1 MRNLLCANFARL
13 WKNKAFWACMIFMAG
28 FGLFSVGMR
37 YRNAP
42 AAPIDQIFFFQA
54 VIIGLVSPLF
64 CGLFLGTEYSDGT
77 MRNKLIV
84 GQKREKIYL
93 SSFIVCT
100 CAAVMMVAS
109 NYTAVALVGI
119 PLLGGIEVPIASF
132 LSMTLISLMLTIT
145 FCSLFTAIGMNIQ
158 NKSSAIVVIILSVI
172 LLFAVAIFI
181 NNGLDEPEYLIDYA
195 QIIIT
200 DSQDNVEPILNTE
213 PNPAYLTGSTRAI
226 YQFFLDAL
234 PTGQTIQLSQMSV
247 PDGLQLPF
255 YSCIVSIV
263 STIAGLWIYRKKD
276 LK

>member
-1 MRNLLCANFARL
+1 
-13 WKNKAFWACMIFMAG
+13 MIFMAG

-64 CGLFLGTEYSDGT
+64 CGLLLGTEYSDGT

-100 CAAVMMVAS
+100 CSAVMMVAS

-132 LSMTLISLMLTIT
+132 LSMTFTSLMLTVA
-145 FCSLFTAIGMNIQ
+145 FCALLTAIGTNIQ
-158 NKSSAIVVIILSVI
+158 NKSSSLITNILSVS
-172 LLFAVAIFI
+172 LLFVVAILI
-181 NNGLDEPEYLIDYA
+181 NSALNEPEYLIDYMR
-195 QIIIT
+195 IISV
-200 DSQDNVEPILNTE
+200 DPIDGAELATE
-213 PNPAYLTGSTRAI
+213 PNPAYITGVTRSI
-226 YQFFLDAL
+226 YQFYLDAL
-234 PTGQTIQLSQMSV
+234 PTGQAIQLSQMSA
-247 PDGLQLPF
+247 PNGLQLPF

>member
-100 CAAVMMVAS
+100 CSAVMMVAS
-109 NYTAVALVGI
+109 NYTAVALAGI
-119 PLLGGIEVPIASF
+119 PLLGGIEVPMAGF
-132 LSMTLISLMLTIT
+132 LFMTFTSLMLTVA
-145 FCSLFTAIGMNIQ
+145 FCALLTAIGTNVQ
-158 NKSSAIVVIILSVI
+158 NKPSSLIANILSVS
-172 LLFAVAIFI
+172 LLFAVAILI
-181 NNGLDEPEYLIDYA
+181 NSALNEPEYLIDYTRIISVDPIDGA
-195 QIIIT
+195 Q
-200 DSQDNVEPILNTE
+200 LATE
-213 PNPAYLTGSTRAI
+213 PNPAYITGATRSI
-226 YQFFLDAL
+226 YQIFLDAL
-234 PTGQTIQLSQMSV
+234 PTGQAIQLSQMSA
-247 PDGLQLPF
+247 PNGLQLPF
-255 YSCIVSIV
+255 YSCIISIV

>member
-1 MRNLLCANFARL
+1 
-13 WKNKAFWACMIFMAG
+13 MIFMAG

-109 NYTAVALVGI
+109 NYT
-119 PLLGGIEVPIASF
+119 
-132 LSMTLISLMLTIT
+132 
-145 FCSLFTAIGMNIQ
+145 
-158 NKSSAIVVIILSVI
+158 
-172 LLFAVAIFI
+172 
-181 NNGLDEPEYLIDYA
+181 
-195 QIIIT
+195 
-200 DSQDNVEPILNTE
+200 
-213 PNPAYLTGSTRAI
+213 
-226 YQFFLDAL
+226 
-234 PTGQTIQLSQMSV
+234 
-247 PDGLQLPF
+247 
-255 YSCIVSIV
+255 
-263 STIAGLWIYRKKD
+263 
-276 LK
+276 